1 MRTQRST
8 SSAIFF
14 SISATSWSPYSPN
27 AWADD
32 LDHELMLGRDG
43 SRDASFPIAIGMV
56 CRPRGHCSSCVGWS
70 RARRSVGSSSAK
82 AEASLWLPE
91 PQIDQIAGT
100 LMMVRSPRVWSCSR
114 LALTSSTQASTAS
127 RLGNS

>member
-1 MRTQRST
+1 MCDLIDAGRAVTDEAVSQGLELQ
-8 SSAIFF
+8 A
-14 SISATSWSPYSPN
+14 WS
-27 AWADD
+27 
-32 LDHELMLGRDG
+32 
-43 SRDASFPIAIGMV
+43 
-56 CRPRGHCSSCVGWS
+56 GWS
-70 RARRSVGSSSAK
+70 RYPARN
-82 AEASLWLPE
+82 LHQ